1 MGTLFSGNISS
12 KTPLSSYKDLVIND
26 QKRKQLYFEGFNIT
40 TSIRLI
46 KKTLKRGKNERQKEN
61 KALRNKKPARRCD
74 DNLNKWLTE
83 WQVTR
88 VDFQQIHYSFLYR
101 FFPQLY
107 GKRARGSLRREEKLN
122 TVFKIMITCLVCWNK
137 LCLRS
142 FLLFQFKFIIIIKRG
157 TFFWCIIFW
166 VVLHISWKNI

>member
-74 DNLNKWLTE
+74 DNLNK
-83 WQVTR
+83 
-88 VDFQQIHYSFLYR
+88 
-101 FFPQLY
+101 
-107 GKRARGSLRREEKLN
+107 
-122 TVFKIMITCLVCWNK
+122 
-137 LCLRS
+137 
-142 FLLFQFKFIIIIKRG
+142 
-157 TFFWCIIFW
+157 
-166 VVLHISWKNI
+166 